1 MVIFFISLMV
11 IWHFTM
17 TVDACFSVSIL
28 SAQGFSSFFVEIN
41 LRFQSKLFQVPT
53 QKELTGTVQILD
65 FSNLINDLISSNQVS
80 YLRCYLW
87 EFYTSEGFQSE
98 SQECSLLAHLNFIDT
113 WDLNQLLEHCWHLK
127 YSRLSKAPT
136 EPIAKKSDLWNICT
150 FLDKWPEDTYDSLA
164 SKIALH
170 TQRLC
175 KLISGVWL
183 ILTKIGESY
192 AFVHILS

>member
-1 MVIFFISLMV
+1 VSKFNGDFFYKFDGNLTLYHDSCLEV
-11 IWHFTM
+11 TGL
-17 TVDACFSVSIL
+17 DACFSVSIL
-28 SAQGFSSFFVEIN
+28 SAQGFSSFFIEIN

-113 WDLNQLLEHCWHLK
+113 WDLNQLLEHC
-127 YSRLSKAPT
+127 
-136 EPIAKKSDLWNICT
+136 
-150 FLDKWPEDTYDSLA
+150 
-164 SKIALH
+164 
-170 TQRLC
+170 
-175 KLISGVWL
+175 
-183 ILTKIGESY
+183 
-192 AFVHILS
+192 